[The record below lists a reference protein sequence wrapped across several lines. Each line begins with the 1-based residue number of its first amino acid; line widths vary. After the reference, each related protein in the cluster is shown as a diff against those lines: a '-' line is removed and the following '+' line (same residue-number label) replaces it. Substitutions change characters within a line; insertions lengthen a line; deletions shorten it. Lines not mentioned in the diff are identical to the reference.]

1 MQPKTLLYDW
11 IDFTRSWLDEQQRIQ
26 DEQDA
31 AAYAR
36 FRAAL
41 LPFD

>member
-1 MQPKTLLYDW
+1 MKDRTDLGDW
-11 IDFTRSWLDEQQRIQ
+11 IEFTRSWLDEQQQKQ
-26 DEQDA
+26 DELDA

-36 FRAAL
+36 SRAAL